1 MKKLIL
7 FDLDGTLLDTLEDL
21 SAAVNHALE
30 LRGLPLLSVDEYRH
44 MVGHGVRNLV
54 QQALETSIKLSAE
67 ENYFSQGFAK
77 NQFSSAD
84 LTDEFI
90 DAALADFKAY
100 YQAHIDVHT
109 RPYPGMPE
117 LLTAL
122 QERGVKIAVTSNKFQ
137 EGTEYLIQ
145 RFFPDIHFVA
155 VLGNR
160 PGYPLKPDPEIV
172 EEVLRRGANG
182 PTAEKN
188 YFSEG
193 FPKNQFSSACAN
205 LTHEDA
211 LMVGDSP
218 TDMRTAANG
227 GIDALTVSWGY
238 RSAEE
243 LEPVLRELFPDR
255 PAALVHSVPALRIQL
270 LGFFVSEPITTPPAR
285 YETPLQEL
293 IYKTFATAGIS
304 FERVDTDPG
313 ITMEDCAHISARIGV
328 NIVKTVF
335 VCNRQQTEFYLYVT
349 SHDKPFVTRDFCSAL
364 GIPRVSFASAEKL
377 WELTGVEPGAT
388 TILSAA
394 WPACANVHL
403 VMDADIAAA
412 QWFACTDGTPTCF
425 VKLRTQDLLD
435 KYLNGKELRLI

>member
-21 SAAVNHALE
+21 SEAVNYALS
-30 LRGLPLLSVDEYRH
+30 LRKLPLHTVEEYRH

-54 QQALETSIKLSAE
+54 QKALPE
-67 ENYFSQGFAK
+67 G
-77 NQFSSAD
+77 SSDAY
-84 LTDEFI
+84 I

-109 RPYPGMPE
+109 RPYPGIPE
-117 LLTAL
+117 LLSEL
-122 QERGVKIAVTSNKFQ
+122 HERGVQMGVASNKFQ

-145 RFFPDIHFVA
+145 RFFPGIPFVA
-155 VLGNR
+155 ILGNR

-172 EEVLRRGANG
+172 QEVLRRSGVS
-182 PTAEKN
+182 P
-188 YFSEG
+188 
-193 FPKNQFSSACAN
+193 
-205 LTHEDA
+205 EDA

-227 GIDALTVSWGY
+227 EIEALAVTWGY

-243 LEPVLRELFPDR
+243 LSGNHLM
-255 PAALVHSVPALRIQL
+255 HSVAALRIEL
-270 LGFFVSEPITTPPAR
+270 LGFYVSEPLSTPPASF
-285 YETPLQEL
+285 ETPLQQL
-293 IYKTFATAGIS
+293 IYETFASRGMA

-328 NIVKTVF
+328 DIVKTVF

-349 SHDKPFVTRDFCSAL
+349 PHDKPFVTRDFCSAL

-377 WELTGVEPGAT
+377 WELTGVHPGAT
-388 TILSAA
+388 TILSGV
-394 WPACANVHL
+394 WPACAAVHL
-403 VMDADIAAA
+403 VMDASIASSE
-412 QWFACTDGTPTCF
+412 WFACTDGTPTCF
-425 VKLRTQDLLD
+425 VKFLTRDLLE
-435 KYLNGKELRLI
+435 KYLKDREIVQI